1 MIDEATMRQRLE
13 DERAETQALI
23 SRLTQG
29 IDEVSAAR
37 QGDNSDDEH
46 DPEGATLAFERSQ
59 AATLL
64 EQSED
69 RLEEI
74 AEAVDRLNA
83 GTFGTCIGCG
93 RPIAEA
99 RLEARPY
106 AAKCVNC
113 AARDY
118 SFPSL
123 VAHAR
128 PASHMTGRP
137 PRRWCD
143 LSPKPAGCG
152 SVSACQHGTIAST
165 APREY

>member
-13 DERAETQALI
+13 DERAEAQALI

-37 QGDNSDDEH
+37 EGDNSDDEH

-106 AAKCVNC
+106 AAKCVDC
-113 AARDY
+113 AAR
-118 SFPSL
+118 S
-123 VAHAR
+123 
-128 PASHMTGRP
+128 
-137 PRRWCD
+137 
-143 LSPKPAGCG
+143 
-152 SVSACQHGTIAST
+152 
-165 APREY
+165 

>member
-1 MIDEATMRQRLE
+1 MVDEATMRDLLE
-13 DERAETQALI
+13 AERAETQALI
-23 SRLTQG
+23 NRLTRG

-37 QGDNSDDEH
+37 EGDNSDDEH

-64 EQSED
+64 EQSVN
-69 RLEEI
+69 RLDEI

-83 GTFGTCIGCG
+83 GTFGICIDCG

-113 AARDY
+113 AAR
-118 SFPSL
+118 
-123 VAHAR
+123 
-128 PASHMTGRP
+128 G
-137 PRRWCD
+137 
-143 LSPKPAGCG
+143 
-152 SVSACQHGTIAST
+152 
-165 APREY
+165 